1 MFGTIQ
7 PTEYKRIISFLYY
20 FLKTPC
26 SIFLVLLLRSITI
39 HTLPSDI
46 LVRQCIDKFAADED

>member
-20 FLKTPC
+20 YFLN
-26 SIFLVLLLRSITI
+26 SLFYLLVLLLRSITI